1 MWICPVC
8 SGKEQSKYKCTQ
20 CGFDER
26 EDFIKYRTVCSVSA
40 ENFKKRQEQGANA
53 IVEKRYSDGKYT
65 GTMKN
70 GKKDGH
76 GIFCWDDGERYEGEW
91 KNGDMNG
98 QGTYYYASGNR
109 YEGGWKNDKKEG
121 YGVFYRSNGDRYEG
135 EWKDGKRQ

>member
-53 IVEKRYSDGKYT
+53 IVEKRYSDGEYT

-76 GIFCWDDGERYEGEW
+76 GIFCWDDGEL
-91 KNGDMNG
+91 
-98 QGTYYYASGNR
+98 
-109 YEGGWKNDKKEG
+109 YEGGWKNDKKDG
-121 YGVFYRSNGDRYEG
+121 YGVFYWSNGDRYEG
-135 EWKDGKRQ
+135 ECKDVKRQ

>member
-76 GIFCWDDGERYEGEW
+76 GIFCWDDGERYEGTY
-91 KNGDMNG
+91 KNGLRECSVVVK
-98 QGTYYYASGNR
+98 Q
-109 YEGGWKNDKKEG
+109 
-121 YGVFYRSNGDRYEG
+121 
-135 EWKDGKRQ
+135 